1 MKNTPK
7 MLLSLLFET
16 KKDKKMNKK
25 LQNISK
31 KSGQPVKSG
40 LWSKK
45 EKRGLLVAAIIVF
58 SGLMAYYGIPV
69 IKQVKNQKSLQH
81 QFHVELAANKVC
93 MVGDEIKFKEI
104 RPVNID
110 GKTYWACCDKCE
122 AKLNRNYKD
131 TRFTTDPYSGIKISK
146 ADAVIFQNP
155 EKKGKV
161 LFFESS
167 SNYNEY
173 LKLNEIQ
180 IVSEHK

>member
-1 MKNTPK
+1 
-7 MLLSLLFET
+7 
-16 KKDKKMNKK
+16 MNKK

-31 KSGQPVKSG
+31 KSGQPKNTG

-45 EKRGLLVAAIIVF
+45 EKRGLLIAAVIIV
-58 SGLMAYYGIPV
+58 SGLLAYYGIPV
-69 IKQVKNQKSLQH
+69 VKELKNKDSLNQ
-81 QFHVELAANKVC
+81 QFNIELAHSRVC
-93 MVGDEIKFKEI
+93 LVGDEIKFKEI
-104 RPVNID
+104 RPVNIE

-131 TRFTTDPYSGIKISK
+131 ARFAIDPYSGIKISK

-173 LKLNEIQ
+173 LKLNKIQ
-180 IVSEHK
+180 IVSKHK